1 MKIILP
7 IPVAKLSPNAR
18 VHWAQLAKAKREHR
32 ATAFR
37 IASNLYTNRK
47 LKRDR
52 LHFFWKDKRR
62 RDRDNASA
70 MCKAYL
76 DGIADAFKQDD
87 SEWLFDGV
95 RFDLDKENPR
105 VEIRFDGSL

>member
-7 IPVAKLSPNAR
+7 IPSATLSPNSR
-18 VHWAQLAKAKREHR
+18 VHWTKLAKAKKEHR
-32 ATAFR
+32 AIAFR
-37 IASNLYTNRK
+37 VASNLDTSGK
-47 LKRDR
+47 LKRYR

-95 RFDLDKENPR
+95 RFELDKKNPR
-105 VEIRFDGSL
+105 VEVRFDKNL